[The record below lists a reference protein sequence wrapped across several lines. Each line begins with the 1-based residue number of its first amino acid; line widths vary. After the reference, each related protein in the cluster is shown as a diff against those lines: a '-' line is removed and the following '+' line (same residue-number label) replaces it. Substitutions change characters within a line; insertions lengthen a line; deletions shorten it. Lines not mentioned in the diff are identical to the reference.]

1 MIKSNHDENRREHPC
16 WNRDFQTQA
25 LRVELADGS
34 FYVFPYSRLAS
45 VRFEPGND
53 HDLLHVFLDTHE
65 IQIAGKHLREVGLA
79 LQKSTV
85 DWVRELPAR
94 FGPQA
99 DDDHAWVEN
108 ITVKELEG

>member
-1 MIKSNHDENRREHPC
+1 MIKPDQDENRREHPC

-34 FYVFPYSRLAS
+34 FYVFPYSRLDC

-53 HDLLHVFLDTHE
+53 HDLLHVFLDAHE

-85 DWVRELPAR
+85 DWVKELPAR
-94 FGPQA
+94 FGQQA
-99 DDDHAWVEN
+99 DDDHAWIEHIN
-108 ITVKELEG
+108 VKELEE